1 MANITVSTS
10 SNFDDTANLAL
21 NHAELV
27 TITSGATLTI
37 NSDNRYAQNSAC
49 PERIYIDDGALIVD
63 GRDVWWIPF
72 DNGSG
77 TVPSLSSQGTLDV
90 TVSGTNV
97 GELLGVWDSFGVAKP
112 LTAGDSMPS
121 TGYVKLRRKV
131 STISDNDVLTFSNSS
146 TVDVNSLTGGQR
158 GWIDL
163 VGSPF
168 YAAFVGGVYKGGIF
182 CNARSQ
188 LRVYGD
194 WFELGETTGIAG
206 QVIQHY
212 LPTYC
217 SAIQIETSAGSGVYE
232 WFVSYPFN
240 TTPAADFILDNN
252 VFGRAYTSTTTGAMT
267 LGYNSQFYVP
277 PAGCKIRV
285 PNVCLNTADT
295 ANYDNY
301 QTAIQTYT
309 LMWRLYGKIY
319 SDVEIDKI
327 TIGSG
332 RFHSDNSAKYYVTNS
347 AFMGGCTTWY
357 EPLNLSNS
365 KDWKFDNVAIAA
377 YNGGTYTGSMFNI
390 SGDKVVIKNSFLTNG
405 NSYNSAWVNA
415 STDVE
420 IDNITVIATNKW
432 QAQPTGCLYFANLSN
447 VKVNKVRGYAP
458 SRPAIYLSN
467 VENFDANDIGI
478 VGVDKYGTA
487 AAIYSSTCVEG
498 TVKKAR
504 FNDFKNVL
512 NYLPGA
518 RDYFAR
524 LSGEEIVWSNF
535 GSYTNPFV
543 TNYVGS
549 VLNPTTLKFPNYR
562 WNNSNVTKE
571 SLHNIWLSSNTGA
584 NLFYVGTNTTDATFN
599 YCGVINPVTPFIWSG
614 LGIPKNSR
622 VRNVETLSVIGT
634 EGIPYQHYIT
644 NLAQTTSQIR
654 FSFSEFSTS
663 DERSVNSFI
672 NSGGF
677 RDGAYLYL
685 NTINDFYEITTDDI
699 LGVTALTTTTITS
712 SGNLAF
718 TYDID
723 TGTGFSGTYRTLNN
737 TNLAS
742 ESVSATGFKL
752 RVRATATATS
762 TNTVTNLVINATT
775 STSDIQSNY
784 YPIME
789 PKIKIDGVTTGSTLA
804 FIRVSDGKV
813 LYISDASSTTI
824 TMRPGWYDDTA
835 TLLIARKAGY
845 SSYSL
850 PYSLTYKD
858 DSIPI
863 FQSESKIPATNPG
876 SLNITVTNH
885 GNSPV
890 TWPVTGNGKQ
900 WSITIT
906 IPAGSGITA
915 AQIANFIN
923 YNLANQSRSF
933 DSAFYNMQFPEMV
946 IAVGTNFETARG
958 TLYGSA
964 GATLKGVRVVDSNGA
979 EVPGFARMQAD
990 DGSYYSPAAAYTL
1003 TVSNIVS
1010 GSRLLLR
1017 RTDTQAVISNVTV
1030 TSGTFTYTYTHTSDI
1045 PVEIVVR
1052 KATTSP
1058 YYQEWRTTTTLT
1070 NSNNTQTANQLSDG

>member
-146 TVDVNSLTGGQR
+146 TVDVNSVTGGQR

-168 YAAFVGGVYKGGIF
+168 YGAYVGGIYRGGVF

-217 SAIQIETSAGSGVYE
+217 SAIQIETSSGSGVYE

-240 TTPAADFILDNN
+240 STPAADFILDNN
-252 VFGRAYTSTTTGAMT
+252 VFGRAFTSTTTGAMT

-285 PNVCLNTADT
+285 PNICLNTAVT
-295 ANYDNY
+295 TNYDTY
-301 QTAIQTYT
+301 QTAIQNET

-332 RFHSDNSAKYYVTNS
+332 RFHSDDSAKYYVTNS
-347 AFMGGCTTWY
+347 AFMGGCTCWR
-357 EPLNLSNS
+357 EPLFLSKS

-377 YNGGTYTGSMFNI
+377 YSTSTYTGSMFNI
-390 SGDKVVIKNSFLTNG
+390 SGDKVVIKNAFLTNG
-405 NSYNSAWVNA
+405 NSYNSNWVNA

-420 IDNITVIATNKW
+420 IDNVTVIASNKW
-432 QAQPTGCLYFANLSN
+432 HTQPTGCLYFVNLSN
-447 VKVNKVRGYAP
+447 VKVNKIRGYAP
-458 SRPAIYLSN
+458 GRPVIYLSN
-467 VENFDANDIGI
+467 VENFDANDVGF
-478 VGVDKYGTA
+478 VGVEQYGTA
-487 AAIYSSTCVEG
+487 SAIYSSICVQG
-498 TVKKAR
+498 SVKKAR

-512 NYLPGA
+512 NYLPGG
-518 RDYFAR
+518 RDYFAQ
-524 LSGEEIVWSNF
+524 LSGEEIVWTNF

-549 VLNPTTLKFPNYR
+549 VLGQGSLKYPNYR
-562 WNNSNVTKE
+562 WNAADVTKE
-571 SLHNIWLSSNTGA
+571 SLHNIWLSSSTGA
-584 NLFYVGTNTTDATFN
+584 SLFFLGTNTTDVSFN
-599 YCGVINPVTPFIWSG
+599 YCGIINPVTPTIWTT
-614 LGIPKNSR
+614 LAIPKNSR

-663 DERSVNSFI
+663 DERSVNAFV

-685 NTINDFYEITTDDI
+685 NTINSFYEITTDDI

-718 TYDID
+718 TYDVD

-742 ESVSATGFKL
+742 ETVSATGFKL

-762 TNTVTNLVINATT
+762 TNTVTALVINATT
-775 STSDIQSNY
+775 STSDVQSNY

-789 PKIKIDGVTTGSTLA
+789 PKIKITGVTTGSTLA

-835 TLLIARKAGY
+835 TLLRARKAGY

-850 PYSLTYKD
+850 PYPLTYKD

-863 FQSESKIPATNPG
+863 FQSESEIPATNPG

-890 TWPVTGNGKQ
+890 TWNGKQ

-923 YNLANQSRSF
+923 YNLASQSRSF

-958 TLYGSA
+958 TLYGST

-990 DGSYYSPAAAYTL
+990 DGTYYSPAASYTL
-1003 TVSNIVS
+1003 TVNNIVS

-1017 RTDTQAVISNVTV
+1017 RTDTQAVIYNNIPGT
-1030 TSGTFTYTYTHTSDI
+1030 TFTHTYTHTSDI

-1058 YYQEWRTTTTLT
+1058 YYQEWSTTTTLS